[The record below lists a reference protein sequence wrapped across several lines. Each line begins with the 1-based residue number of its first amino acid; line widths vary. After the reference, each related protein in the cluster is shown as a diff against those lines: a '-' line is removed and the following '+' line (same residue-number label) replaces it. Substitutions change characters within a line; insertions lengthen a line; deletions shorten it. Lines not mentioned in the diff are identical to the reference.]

1 MEENG
6 VKLQEQPQNSS
17 AADTTEADRLRVLEE
32 KKARQEAAAK
42 IKKRK
47 IRRKR
52 ILTALVLL
60 VVIGGVAFGMYSLL
74 HEEEAA
80 MEPWAV
86 AVSRGSISSM
96 VQGSGQTRARQSQTM
111 TLTSGGTVE
120 EVFVTE
126 GQFVHAGDPLYTVDS
141 TDAQKA
147 VEDAWKRVEDY
158 QEQIDAIYDSY
169 ADLTFTAP
177 FSGKLLETAEI
188 QVGSEVGSGTKLGTL
203 VDDTT
208 MRLSLYFSYA
218 YESEFYVG
226 RTATISIPSTMQQL
240 SGTVIEINKVR
251 RVSPEGSTLFEVV
264 LSVPNEGTL
273 TADMG
278 ATAYLTGTGGV
289 EIYPYEPGTLSYNR
303 TMELTTKAGGEA
315 LTVNLQDYAEVSA
328 GQVLLQMAGDDNDD
342 RLAQLN
348 TSMATAQEA
357 LKKAQDNLNNYHAV
371 APFSGTVLSCALVAG
386 ETVGDNFAAMTIADT
401 SVMEVE
407 AQVESMNVAYVKPGM
422 ACTITAWTANGET
435 PYMGTVKS
443 VSLEGNAENG
453 MSTFPAI
460 IEVDNFDGTL
470 RPNDYVDYSMV
481 ASESDNCLLVPVQ
494 AVKYAATGD
503 TCLFVQAAEAPENAL
518 AAEDVGM
525 EVPEGYYAVPVEV
538 GLSDQTNAEILSGVN
553 EGDMVFIQYMSSEFN
568 SWDQGMMGGGV
579 SIAVG

>member
-60 VVIGGVAFGMYSLL
+60 VIIGGVAFGMYSLL

-147 VEDAWKRVEDY
+147 VEDARKRVEDY

-177 FSGKLLETAEI
+177 FSGKLLEAADI
-188 QVGSEVGSGTKLGTL
+188 QVGDEISAGTALGTL
-203 VDDTT
+203 VDDST
-208 MRLSLYFSYA
+208 MKLSLYFSYA
-218 YESEFYVG
+218 YESEFYTG
-226 RTATISIPSTMQQL
+226 RTATVSIPSTMQTVT
-240 SGTVIEINKVR
+240 GTVETINKVN
-251 RVSPEGSTLFEVV
+251 RVSSEGSRLFEVV
-264 LSVPNEGTL
+264 FSVPNSGTL

-289 EIYPYEPGTLSYNR
+289 EIYPYEPGTLAYSR
-303 TMELTTKAGGEA
+303 SQELTTKAGGEV
-315 LTVNLQDYAEVSA
+315 LSVDLLDYADVAA
-328 GQVLLQMAGDDNDD
+328 GQVLVQMSGEDNED
-342 RLAQLN
+342 RLASLN
-348 TSMATAQEA
+348 TSLADAQKA
-357 LKKAQDNLNNYHAV
+357 LKDAEDDLANYSAV
-371 APFSGTVLSCALVAG
+371 APFDGTILSCGLVAG
-386 ETVGDNFAAMTIADT
+386 ETVGANFAAMTIADT
-401 SVMEVE
+401 SVIQVE
-407 AQVESMNVAYVKPGM
+407 AQVESMNVAYVQPGM
-422 ACTITAWTANGET
+422 PVTITAWTVSGET
-435 PYMGTVKS
+435 PYMGTVVS
-443 VSLEGNAENG
+443 VSMEGNAENG

-460 IEVDNFDGTL
+460 IEVDNADGSL

-503 TCLFVQAAEAPENAL
+503 TCLFVQADTAPENAL
-518 AAEDVGM
+518 TAEEVGM
-525 EVPEGYYAVPVEV
+525 EVPAGYYAVPVTV
-538 GLSDQTNAEILSGVN
+538 GLSDQSNVEITSGVE
-553 EGDMVFIQYMSSEFN
+553 EGQMVFVQYMSSEFN
-568 SWDQGMMGGGV
+568 SWDMGGV
-579 SIAVG
+579 SGGVVAVG